1 MTKASLPLSGLR
13 VLVIEDDW
21 VIAEDLA
28 QELERFGADVVGPVE
43 SVDRA
48 LHHVRTGAPIDF
60 ALVDVYL
67 DGQPSYEVADVLQ
80 ERGVPFVFAT
90 GSDPSGT
97 PDRFRGIG
105 RCQKPFR
112 PSDLSQVIAAATS
125 PAIDINAQIR
135 VKQAAN
141 QLLAALPD
149 SDMARLRPHMTRR
162 RLITGEMLYR
172 PGDRLERVYF
182 PESGLISVTTESNAG
197 SAEVGVV
204 GREGM
209 IGGSFALGIGTTRF
223 GICVQIEGEAIVV
236 GADAVRALVEESSE
250 FRNRL
255 LRFNHVFHVQVAYTA
270 SANAGLTIE
279 RRLARWILM
288 CADRVGDEIRI
299 THEFL
304 AQMLNV
310 RRAGVTNALHIL
322 EGIGAIRSSRGQITI
337 RNRTTLLG
345 QVDDA
350 YGVPEAEYKRLL
362 TS

>member
-13 VLVIEDDW
+13 VLVVEDDW
-21 VIAEDLA
+21 LIAEDLA
-28 QELERFGADVVGPVE
+28 HELERFGADVVGPVE

-48 LHHVRTGAPIDF
+48 LQQVRTGTPIDF
-60 ALVDVYL
+60 ALVDVNL
-67 DGQPSYEVADVLQ
+67 DGEPSYAVADMLQ

-90 GSDPSGT
+90 GSDPSAT
-97 PDRFRGIG
+97 PDRFRGVG

-112 PSDLSQVIAAATS
+112 PSDLSQVIAAATM
-125 PAIDINAQIR
+125 PTIDVTAPIR
-135 VKQAAN
+135 VKQATN
-141 QLLAALPD
+141 QLLAGLPD
-149 SDMARLRPHMTRR
+149 PDLARLRPHMTRR
-162 RLITGEMLYR
+162 RLIAGETIYR

-182 PESGLISVTTESNAG
+182 PESGLISVTTESRAG

-204 GREGM
+204 GREGL
-209 IGGSFALGIGTTRF
+209 IGGSFALGIGSTRF
-223 GICVQIEGEAIVV
+223 GVCVQIEGEAIVV
-236 GADAVRALVEESSE
+236 GADAIRSLLDESAE

-255 LRFNHVFHVQVAYTA
+255 LRFNYVFHVQVAYTA

-337 RNRTTLLG
+337 RNRATLLE